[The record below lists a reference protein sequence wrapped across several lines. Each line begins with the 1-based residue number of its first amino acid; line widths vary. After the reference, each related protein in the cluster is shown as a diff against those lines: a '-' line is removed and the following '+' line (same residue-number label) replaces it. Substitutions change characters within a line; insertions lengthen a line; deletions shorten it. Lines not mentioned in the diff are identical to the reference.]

1 MAHRSVW
8 LAPPGY
14 GYRPGMPDD
23 PLEDYLATLG
33 AANRPQTP
41 ALGPGDLMDAIAQ
54 AINDA
59 QWHDHQ
65 HRD

>member
-1 MAHRSVW
+1 
-8 LAPPGY
+8 
-14 GYRPGMPDD
+14 MPDD